1 MTNAIVSFVGVALVI
16 STTGT
21 ALESVVNVSVSTTS
35 FTPDPSFKLYVYFTR
50 ILNAVFVVN
59 PLNVLNVTLESV
71 WTTTLSFNNS
81 IFVTAPTAS
90 ISVMFNANV
99 TASLEGTILIISTV
113 GSSKG
118 SINEL

>member
-71 WTTTLSFNNS
+71 
-81 IFVTAPTAS
+81 
-90 ISVMFNANV
+90 
-99 TASLEGTILIISTV
+99 
-113 GSSKG
+113 
-118 SINEL
+118 